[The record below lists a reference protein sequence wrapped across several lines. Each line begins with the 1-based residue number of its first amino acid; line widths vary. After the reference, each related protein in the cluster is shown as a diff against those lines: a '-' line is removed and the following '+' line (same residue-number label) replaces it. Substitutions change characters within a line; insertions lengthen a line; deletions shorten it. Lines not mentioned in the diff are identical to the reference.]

1 MSVQI
6 WSDVDVDVQSAL
18 AAAKPIT
25 AISKANPAVATSAA
39 HGYVVGDPVLLRVRG
54 FGQLD
59 WAVVRVGAVTPDTF
73 VLRGVDT
80 SEFGGSFLSG
90 SVAKV
95 TLGIGAE
102 TVTEVTPSGGDA
114 AQVGVSTIHKKP
126 DYTIPGKPAPLS
138 YALGSLWD
146 IEDPVLKALKAAAR
160 AKKVLAVRFGWS
172 DGTEVLFAALP
183 GTSLAPGGSAGAVVT
198 TPVSLAVRGWLQAY
212 EPAV

>member
-18 AAAKPIT
+18 AAAKPVT
-25 AISKANPAVATSAA
+25 AITKANPAVATAA
-39 HGYVVGDPVLLRVRG
+39 GHGFNPGDAVVLRVRG

-59 WAVVRVGAVTPDTF
+59 WAVVRVGTITTDTF
-73 VLRGVDT
+73 VLREVDT

-90 SVAKV
+90 TASKV

-102 TVTEVTPSGGDA
+102 TVTDVTPSGGDA
-114 AQVGVSTIHKKP
+114 AQVNVSTIHKKP
-126 DYTIPGKPAPLS
+126 DYTIPGKPAPLN
-138 YALGSLWD
+138 YAFGSLWD

-160 AKKVLAVRFGWS
+160 SKKVLATRFGWS
-172 DGTEVLFAALP
+172 DGTEVLFAGLP
-183 GTSLAPGGSAGAVVT
+183 STSLAPGGSAGAVVT

-212 EPAV
+212 APTV